1 MVKKPTDQ
9 QKILIYEGFLH
20 DINLALLICDQKML
34 NKLIKNANE
43 WSLAH
48 KTRDGEYTEKER
60 QEIIAAKFWE
70 LREKEE

>member
-1 MVKKPTDQ
+1 MKIPTNK

-48 KTRDGEYTEKER
+48 RTRDGEYTEKER
-60 QEIIAAKFWE
+60 REIISAKFWE
-70 LREKEE
+70 LRVKEE